1 MPRKPAA
8 LGSKVWAFIL
18 GVDVLAI
25 GLVATVSS
33 IDDQPFVRP
42 WLLVGFALFLALDHG
57 GFSTSVLHVSQ
68 SERIGLEE
76 AAIVTMAF
84 IFPPYEILLCFLGS
98 VIVGELA
105 SRKSPVK
112 MLFNVGQMAICG
124 GLGLMILFSAGV
136 PSAREPLT
144 IAAAAAGAI
153 VFFAINSISVSIL
166 FSLIERR
173 PLSDVI
179 RFRSELPR
187 LASIGS
193 VALGILTGIAS
204 EVSGTALLIGLAAA
218 LILEAII
225 SKEHGAQRD
234 RERTSRLLDAS
245 LKVSSTFDPNSVVDS
260 VLAAT
265 RTLLQ
270 CEEARLSHERPRG
283 DEIAAETQVAESR
296 TNWLV
301 AGKPLSDGGFT
312 DRDHQVLKTLA
323 AVCST
328 ALTNASLFRQVQI
341 ERTRLEESQAELL
354 RSQKL
359 EAIGRLAGGIAHD
372 FNNMLAVIMTSA
384 ELARDEIDGDHAAQE
399 DLNEVIRTVERAA
412 GLVSQLLTFARKKTT
427 QPEPIH
433 LGHLVEEMDKMLR
446 RVVGETIDLKLTID
460 PHVPAVV
467 LDTVHAEQIVVNLVV
482 NARDASPA
490 GGSVTVE
497 VSRHLEES
505 LTGSMEPGEYG
516 CLSVCDGGEGM
527 DEATISRI
535 FDPFFTTK
543 PIGRG
548 TGLGLSTV
556 YGIVERAGGQVRVD
570 SKIGVGT
577 TVSIYLPVVAADTPD
592 ALSEMGDWASLGRE
606 ADPAAGG
613 M

>member
-25 GLVATVSS
+25 ALVVAVSF
-33 IDDQPFVRP
+33 IDDRPFVRP

-57 GFSTSVLHVSQ
+57 GFSTSVLHVSEN
-68 SERIGLEE
+68 ERIGLEE
-76 AAIVTMAF
+76 AAIVTMVF
-84 IFPPYEILLCFLGS
+84 IFPPFEILLGFLIA
-98 VIVGELA
+98 VIVGEA
-105 SRKSPVK
+105 AAMRSPVK
-112 MLFNVGQMAICG
+112 MLFNVGQMALCG
-124 GLGLMILFSAGV
+124 GLGLLVMFSAGV
-136 PSAREPLT
+136 PSAGDPLT
-144 IAAAAAGAI
+144 IAAAAAGAL
-153 VFFAINSISVSIL
+153 VFFAINSLSVSIL
-166 FSLIERR
+166 FSLIEKR

-179 RFRSELPR
+179 RFRSDLPR

-193 VALGILTGIAS
+193 VALGILTGMAS
-204 EVSGTALLIGLAAA
+204 DVSGAALFIGLAAA

-245 LKVSSTFDPNSVVDS
+245 LEVSSTFDPSSVVDS
-260 VLAAT
+260 VLSAT
-265 RTLLQ
+265 RALLQ
-270 CEEARLSHERPRG
+270 CEESRLGDGQPTS
-283 DEIAAETQVAESR
+283 DEIGAETQVAESR
-296 TNWLV
+296 TSWLV
-301 AGKPLSDGGFT
+301 AGKPLSDRGFT
-312 DRDHQVLKTLA
+312 DRDHQVLQTLA

-384 ELARDEIDGDHAAQE
+384 ELARDELDGDHAARE

-412 GLVSQLLTFARKKTT
+412 GLVSQLLTFARKETT
-427 QPEPIH
+427 QPGPIH
-433 LGHLVEEMDKMLR
+433 LDRLVGEMDKMLR
-446 RVVGETIDLKLTID
+446 RAVGEKIDLNVKVD
-460 PHVPAVV
+460 ADVPAVV
-467 LDTVHAEQIVVNLVV
+467 LDPVHAEQIVVNLVV
-482 NARDASPA
+482 NARDASPD

-505 LTGSMEPGEYG
+505 PSGSMEPGEYG

-543 PIGRG
+543 PVGRG

-556 YGIVERAGGQVRVD
+556 YGIVERAGGHVRVD
-570 SKIGVGT
+570 SEIGVGT
-577 TVSIYLPVVAADTPD
+577 TVCIYLPAASAD
-592 ALSEMGDWASLGRE
+592 AFEAPSGTRDWASLRRS
-606 ADPAAGG
+606 ADSAAG
-613 M
+613 